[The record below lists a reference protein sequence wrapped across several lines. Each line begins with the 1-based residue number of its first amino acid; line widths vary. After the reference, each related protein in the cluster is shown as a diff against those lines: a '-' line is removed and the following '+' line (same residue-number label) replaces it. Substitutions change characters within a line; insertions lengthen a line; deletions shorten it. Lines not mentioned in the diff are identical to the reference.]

1 MGNVFTKKFNE
12 NIFSSVSYIF
22 SKFNESSQTYHDIP
36 YGSTQSYFHPYGK
49 FHSNENLQHMH
60 DKVHFY

>member
-1 MGNVFTKKFNE
+1 MYSLKKLMKTFFLSVFF
-12 NIFSSVSYIF
+12 FF
-22 SKFNESSQTYHDIP
+22 SKFSDSSQIYHDIP

-60 DKVHFY
+60 DKVQLY

>member
-12 NIFSSVSYIF
+12 NKFLSVFYIF
-22 SKFNESSQTYHDIP
+22 SKFNESSQIYHDIAC
-36 YGSTQSYFHPYGK
+36 GSTQSYFHMYGK

-60 DKVHFY
+60 DKVNLY